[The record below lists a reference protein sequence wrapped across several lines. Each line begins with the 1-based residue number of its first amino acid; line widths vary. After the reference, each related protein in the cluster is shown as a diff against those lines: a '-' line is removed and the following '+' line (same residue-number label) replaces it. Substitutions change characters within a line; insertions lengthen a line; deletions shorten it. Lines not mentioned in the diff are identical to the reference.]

1 MIFNSDNL
9 ENVKKMIK
17 N

>member
-1 MIFNSDNL
+1 M
-9 ENVKKMIK
+9 KKMIK